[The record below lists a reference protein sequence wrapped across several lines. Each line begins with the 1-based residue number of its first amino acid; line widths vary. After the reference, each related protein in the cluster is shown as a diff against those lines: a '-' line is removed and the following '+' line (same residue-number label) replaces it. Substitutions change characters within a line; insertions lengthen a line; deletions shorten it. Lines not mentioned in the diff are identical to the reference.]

1 MIKNNWNEQKSLN
14 CYVRIFQKK
23 KKMHENAWNMWF
35 SWKRKAIKDLPMLE
49 DKNLGEFA
57 EENDKN
63 PYIGSVKERKWEKVW
78 KSFWNSEEHERRTF
92 L

>member
-14 CYVRIFQKK
+14 SYVQFFFKK
-23 KKMHENAWNMWF
+23 KCMKMHENMWL

-63 PYIGSVKERKWEKVW
+63 PYIGSVKERKWEKFW